1 MKVLLLCT
9 MNTSRAQKAALNRKH
24 LEWSSCEWLLSADP
38 REEDKGIFLSKCS
51 FSKLVQQLVILL
63 QVGPQSVPAAGSLG
77 EGEVRNDPWS
87 ILWLCSPSVQKLFSP
102 WLSPSCLC
110 FLVSFFSLFFLLSLV
125 LLFSGS
131 AVLTTPVT
139 NRWEEGAA
147 VGDGRERRQ
156 EMMLRRGSIM
166 AVWETSSNRK
176 NNMNTESSISSLQK
190 ALLGFPANTGAF
202 LLPISFV
209 SLCVSCKEIPFCNSL
224 CQLLS
229 NAFLRFHWHRSR
241 KRKY

>member
-1 MKVLLLCT
+1 M
-9 MNTSRAQKAALNRKH
+9 
-24 LEWSSCEWLLSADP
+24 
-38 REEDKGIFLSKCS
+38 
-51 FSKLVQQLVILL
+51 LL
-63 QVGPQSVPAAGSLG
+63 QQISTTISYFAPSWAAVCTNSWQPWGRRSSEWPMEYFVAVLSQCPKAFFPLTVTELPAL
-77 EGEVRNDPWS
+77 
-87 ILWLCSPSVQKLFSP
+87 
-102 WLSPSCLC
+102 
-110 FLVSFFSLFFLLSLV
+110 LVSFFSLFFLLSLV
-125 LLFSGS
+125 FLFSGS

-139 NRWEEGAA
+139 NGWEEGAA
-147 VGDGRERRQ
+147 VGDGRGRRQ